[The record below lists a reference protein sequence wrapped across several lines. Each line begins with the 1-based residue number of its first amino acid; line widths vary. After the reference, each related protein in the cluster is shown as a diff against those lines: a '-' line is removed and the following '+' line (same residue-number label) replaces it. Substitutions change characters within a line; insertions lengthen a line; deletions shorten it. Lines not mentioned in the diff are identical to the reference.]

1 MKTLLEFKINQVFFN
16 DPLLW
21 LWLMLGV
28 IGLVGLG
35 LLLSWFF
42 GRPVLKFYVDG
53 EVKSMLPCKRG
64 EKLAIPIDLQEYKWF
79 WNKEMTIPVVG
90 NEIVK
95 KRVMC
100 LYSDSA
106 HMAVEVK

>member
-1 MKTLLEFKINQVFFN
+1 MLNFVCATLKIWYSSNMKTLLEFKINQVFFN

-64 EKLAIPIDLQEYKWF
+64 EKIAIPIDLQEYKWF
-79 WNKEMTIPVVG
+79 WNKEMCL
-90 NEIVK
+90 K
-95 KRVMC
+95 KKFF
-100 LYSDSA
+100 L
-106 HMAVEVK
+106 